1 DRLAFT
7 AQDSTLSL
15 AALLLQ
21 PEVERFPAR
30 ELRHRHHEVTPRIA
44 HQTLD
49 ITLVVS
55 LARAAIA
62 IPDQVMRQ
70 EAAEQLRPLA
80 GAVGQ
85 DLRHKAAV
93 VVVEHR
99 LGNRAEERKGMD
111 VAVNPGLGH
120 RRRVGPH
127 IARIAVRQ
135 VQHEEVGL
143 LLDAPDPDLR
153 LAEVGLSMARRM
165 RQRHKYLLAP
175 PFPLP
180 NVVLDDRIAA
190 GKAALIAKP
199 VEHPL
204 GRMPLLARHRTV
216 RLQPALDD
224 RDERIKLWPPDLG

>member
-1 DRLAFT
+1 AHERLRRDAAGLLIAGIEGSRRERAHRGKVTLQSFPDRLAFT

-111 VAVNPGLGH
+111 VAVNP
-120 RRRVGPH
+120 
-127 IARIAVRQ
+127 
-135 VQHEEVGL
+135 
-143 LLDAPDPDLR
+143 
-153 LAEVGLSMARRM
+153 
-165 RQRHKYLLAP
+165 
-175 PFPLP
+175 
-180 NVVLDDRIAA
+180 
-190 GKAALIAKP
+190 
-199 VEHPL
+199 
-204 GRMPLLARHRTV
+204 
-216 RLQPALDD
+216 
-224 RDERIKLWPPDLG
+224 